1 MINPRTLMKYTYM
14 MHGNNPSHT
23 CKSVSSIPEQITNS
37 SFSVVQDGNVHHR
50 AHSGML
56 MPIPPTLQIINP
68 ADGSIV
74 HEFHPPRD
82 GSESFFIGR
91 DELISWLGPFP
102 KSERVS
108 RKHIVIEAIDW
119 QYGSGEIII
128 KDAGSTNGTVPNQI
142 AHGLI
147 PLFGEGSSPCKSIE
161 MVVADQV
168 SIGFRLMGSMMED
181 IGHFGLHE
189 EDPGIGFLQSGLPN
203 DVEAATNLIQSLG
216 ASLTCDFLHIEVELL
231 NHEERKGLISYTD
244 THFDGS
250 PDFKLYLTP
259 SELENLVGAERY
271 EQLSFKMG
279 NDFSEIVLRRVEDHG
294 HAINFHTDY
303 SNKTMQVM
311 LSEENYYA
319 GCDLVFVTGNGFEKP
334 RRRPGNA
341 TIHDNSILHGVTE
354 MKSGVRHSLFFLR
367 NEVNF

>member
-1 MINPRTLMKYTYM
+1 
-14 MHGNNPSHT
+14 
-23 CKSVSSIPEQITNS
+23 
-37 SFSVVQDGNVHHR
+37 VQDGNVHFLT
-50 AHSGML
+50 HSGML

-119 QYGSGEIII
+119 MYGGGEIII
-128 KDAGSTNGTVPNQI
+128 KDAGSTNGTVPKQI
-142 AHGLI
+142 AHSSI
-147 PLFGEGSSPCKSIE
+147 PSFYEGSSPCKPIE
-161 MVVADQV
+161 MSVAGQV
-168 SIGFRLMGSMMED
+168 SIGFRLSVSMMTD

-203 DVEAATNLIQSLG
+203 DVGAATALIQNLG
-216 ASLTCDFLHIEVELL
+216 ASLTSGFLHIEDEML
-231 NHEERKGLISYTD
+231 NYEERKKLISYTD
-244 THFDGS
+244 AHFDGS
-250 PDFKLYLTP
+250 SDFKLYLAP
-259 SELENLVGAERY
+259 SELEHLVGAARY
-271 EQLSFKMG
+271 EYLSSKMG
-279 NDFSEIVLRRVEDHG
+279 NNFSEIVLRRVEDHG

-303 SNKTMQVM
+303 SHKTMQIM
-311 LSEENYYA
+311 LSEQNDYD
-319 GCDLVFVTGNGFEKP
+319 GCNLVFATGSGFEKP
-334 RRRPGNA
+334 TRMPGQA
-341 TIHDNSILHGVTE
+341 TIHDNSILHGVTV

-367 NEVNF
+367 NEVTF

>member
-1 MINPRTLMKYTYM
+1 
-14 MHGNNPSHT
+14 
-23 CKSVSSIPEQITNS
+23 
-37 SFSVVQDGNVHHR
+37 
-50 AHSGML
+50 

-91 DELISWLGPFP
+91 DELISWFGDFP
-102 KSERVS
+102 NSERVS
-108 RKHIVIEAIDW
+108 RQHIVIEAIDW
-119 QYGSGEIII
+119 EYGMGKIII
-128 KDAGSTNGTVPNQI
+128 RDAGSTNGTSPNQI
-142 AHGLI
+142 AGDLI
-147 PLFGEGSSPCKSIE
+147 PGFPDGSSPCKPIE

-168 SIGFRLMGSMMED
+168 SIGLRYKYSMMAD

-203 DVEAATNLIQSLG
+203 DVEAATTLIQSLG
-216 ASLTCDFLHIEVELL
+216 ASLTSGFLHIEDELL
-231 NHEERKGLISYTD
+231 NHEERKELISYTD
-244 THFDGS
+244 TQFDGS

-271 EQLSFKMG
+271 EHLSFKMG
-279 NDFSEIVLRRVEDHG
+279 NNFSEIVLRRVEDHG

-311 LSEENYYA
+311 LSEENDYA
-319 GCDLVFVTGNGFEKP
+319 GCELVFVTDNGFEKP
-334 RRRPGNA
+334 RRKPGHA

>member
-1 MINPRTLMKYTYM
+1 M
-14 MHGNNPSHT
+14 
-23 CKSVSSIPEQITNS
+23 PEQITNS
-37 SFSVVQDGNVHHR
+37 LFSVVQDGNVHHR

-82 GSESFFIGR
+82 GSESLFIGR

-119 QYGSGEIII
+119 QYGMGELTIR
-128 KDAGSTNGTVPNQI
+128 DTGSTNGTVPNQI

-147 PLFGEGSSPCKSIE
+147 PLFWEGSSPCKSIE

-168 SIGFRLMGSMMED
+168 SIGFRLMGSEPQKDD

-203 DVEAATNLIQSLG
+203 DVEVATNLIQSLD
-216 ASLTCDFLHIEVELL
+216 ASLTSGFLHIEDELL

-319 GCDLVFVTGNGFEKP
+319 GCDLVFVTGNGFDKP

-367 NEVNF
+367 NEVTF